1 MKKLKKPCIRKIE
14 VYVRLYGGGATN
26 EGCNCCSWQY
36 KKEETYIMKKLI
48 KPMKK
53 NERKVRLYVTNE
65 GCNCC
70 SWQYL
75 NKK

>member
-36 KKEETYIMKKLI
+36 KKGETYIMKKLI
-48 KPMKK
+48 KEKLDFMLLMKA
-53 NERKVRLYVTNE
+53 VIVVVGST
-65 GCNCC
+65 
-70 SWQYL
+70 
-75 NKK
+75 

>member
-36 KKEETYIMKKLI
+36 KKGETYIMKKLI

-53 NERKVRLYVTNE
+53 MKEKLDFMLLMKAVIVVVGST
-65 GCNCC
+65 
-70 SWQYL
+70 
-75 NKK
+75 

>member
-36 KKEETYIMKKLI
+36 KKGENVYHEEINKTYEEK
-48 KPMKK
+48 
-53 NERKVRLYVTNE
+53 
-65 GCNCC
+65 
-70 SWQYL
+70 
-75 NKK
+75 